1 MIGHTVW
8 VRARYVTL
16 ALVVGAALAA
26 PCGNSAMAADAKA
39 YTMKLG
45 SLTINDEVNEWL
57 NIFVAGIEKKSGGRL
72 KGEIFPSG
80 QLGSAPREIEG
91 TQFGSIQGVLMPPDF
106 FAGVDERFEVGSA
119 PGTFHSIDQAN
130 KVVFDPQFRKAFLS
144 LGANKGLIGLSLFV
158 NAPVTVLTRKPVH
171 RLADFK
177 GLKIRI
183 LSSDFQIEQIKRL
196 GATPVAMS
204 LGDVM
209 TALQQGT
216 IDGALASVPAF
227 TPLHFYDA
235 AKYMTETSQYYV
247 LIVAEISKRWFDML
261 PADLQKIIM
270 TEADIAARDIIP
282 WEAQD
287 MANQRKAW
295 TSHGGELIELPP
307 ADKAELMKRMST
319 IAEDVGKRRPAIREM
334 YEELKAAVKRNP

>member
-1 MIGHTVW
+1 M
-8 VRARYVTL
+8 
-16 ALVVGAALAA
+16 
-26 PCGNSAMAADAKA
+26 
-39 YTMKLG
+39 G
-45 SLTINDEVNEWL
+45 SLTNHDEVNEWL

-72 KGEIFPSG
+72 KGQIFPSG
-80 QLGSAPREIEG
+80 QLGSAPREIES
-91 TQFGSIQGVLMPPDF
+91 TQFGSMQVVVMPPDF

-119 PGTFHSIDQAN
+119 PGTFHSIDQAT
-130 KVVFDPQFRKAFLS
+130 KIVFDPQFRKSFLS

-209 TALQQGT
+209 PALQQGT

-247 LIVAEISKRWFDML
+247 LIVVEMSKKWFDAL
-261 PADLQKIIM
+261 PADLQKIILA
-270 TEADIAARDIIP
+270 EADNAARAIVP
-282 WEAQD
+282 WQAQD
-287 MANQRKAW
+287 MANQKKAW
-295 TSHGGELIELPP
+295 TSHGGELIALPP
-307 ADKAELMKRMST
+307 EDEVELMKRMST

-334 YEELKAAVKRNP
+334 SEELKAAVKRNP

>member
-1 MIGHTVW
+1 MIWHSVW
-8 VRARYVTL
+8 RRTRCLLLGL
-16 ALVVGAALAA
+16 AAGAALAA
-26 PCGNSAMAADAKA
+26 WGNAALAEGTKT

-45 SLTINDEVNEWL
+45 SLTAHDEVAQWFAYFAEG
-57 NIFVAGIEKKSGGRL
+57 VEKKSGGRI
-72 KGEIFPSG
+72 KAEIFPSS

-91 TQFGSIQGVLMPPDF
+91 TQFGSIQAIAMPPDF
-106 FAGVDERFEVGSA
+106 LSGVDQRFEVGSA

-130 KVVFDPQFRKAFLS
+130 KVVFDPEFRKAFLS
-144 LGANKGLIGLSLFV
+144 LGANKGLIGVGLFV
-158 NAPVTVLTRKPVH
+158 NAPVTVLTRKPIH
-171 RLADFK
+171 RLADFQ
-177 GLKIRI
+177 GLRIRI

-216 IDGALASVPAF
+216 IDGALASIPAF

-247 LIVAEISKRWFDML
+247 LIVVEMSKKWFDAL
-261 PADLQKIIM
+261 PKDLQKIVM
-270 TEADIAARDIIP
+270 TEGDIASHEIVP
-282 WEAQD
+282 WQAQD
-287 MANQRKAW
+287 MASQKKAW
-295 TSHGGELIELPP
+295 ILHGGKLIELPP
-307 ADKAELMKRMST
+307 ADEAELMKRMST
-319 IAEDVGKRRPAIREM
+319 IADDVAKRRPAIREM